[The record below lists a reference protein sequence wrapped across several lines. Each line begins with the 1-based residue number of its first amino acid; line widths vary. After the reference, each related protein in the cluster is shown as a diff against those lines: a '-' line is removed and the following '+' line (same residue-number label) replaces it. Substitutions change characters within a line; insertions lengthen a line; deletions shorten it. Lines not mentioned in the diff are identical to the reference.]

1 MRCIFLLFSF
11 PPAAPRAAT
20 DAKHRF
26 PKAKPLGAGR
36 FAACTARRRRGSTKS
51 DRGKKGGREAV
62 QNKYTRERRMKMGMG
77 SDVEAPREGRCKNV
91 YKKQTAYSV
100 FLDTE
105 YHGLFFDAI

>member
-1 MRCIFLLFSF
+1 
-11 PPAAPRAAT
+11 
-20 DAKHRF
+20 
-26 PKAKPLGAGR
+26 
-36 FAACTARRRRGSTKS
+36 
-51 DRGKKGGREAV
+51 
-62 QNKYTRERRMKMGMG
+62 MGMG